1 MDDLLTIMS
10 FLCLIYLLNSRMLGH
25 MYSAEALVML
35 DRITEART
43 FLEPKFI
50 AELKEDDFIH
60 RGSPGKI
67 FTDFHHD
74 HTLMIDEFL
83 VTDWNINTKEAAQSI
98 LKYNLAVT
106 LVLQGEIELAKS
118 MMSTCKHPIVYS
130 HLKMLK
136 MYMELQGGNVEN
148 CRKTVRMDTPQHS

>member
-1 MDDLLTIMS
+1 
-10 FLCLIYLLNSRMLGH
+10 MLGH

-67 FTDFHHD
+67 IVFLLISYKFHD
-74 HTLMIDEFL
+74 NFL
-83 VTDWNINTKEAAQSI
+83 SRLEYKYKRGRPINFKVQFSCNIGPAR
-98 LKYNLAVT
+98 
-106 LVLQGEIELAKS
+106 
-118 MMSTCKHPIVYS
+118 
-130 HLKMLK
+130 
-136 MYMELQGGNVEN
+136 GN
-148 CRKTVRMDTPQHS
+148 

>member
-1 MDDLLTIMS
+1 
-10 FLCLIYLLNSRMLGH
+10 MLGH

-67 FTDFHHD
+67 FTNSRHHKQKKNSKSIYFNRLEYKYKGRC
-74 HTLMIDEFL
+74 T
-83 VTDWNINTKEAAQSI
+83 INFKVQFSSD
-98 LKYNLAVT
+98 V
-106 LVLQGEIELAKS
+106 GS
-118 MMSTCKHPIVYS
+118 S
-130 HLKMLK
+130 
-136 MYMELQGGNVEN
+136 G
-148 CRKTVRMDTPQHS
+148 